1 MSERDPGWPG
11 FVLTIALSAAV
22 AAAAIWSHRPRLPQT
37 EPGPGEFS
45 VTRARQVLSRLVGDG
60 TPHATGTPAN
70 AAVRERVIAEFVR
83 MGYAPTTHEAFIC
96 GGAGAC
102 ATVVNVLARLPGTS
116 GSKAVM
122 LSAHYDS
129 VAAGPGAS
137 DDGMGVAV
145 LLEAARLLRG
155 DGPHRNPVL
164 FLIDDG
170 EEPGLLGA
178 EAFTR
183 DHPWAR
189 DVGVV
194 VNLDSR
200 GTTGPSF
207 LFETSDDNRWLIE
220 LAAAALPRPDTS
232 SLFYTIYKWLP
243 NDTDLT
249 IFRRAGLSGVNFANI
264 GDVERYHTPLD
275 TFASASPATLYEH
288 GVHVLA
294 MARALAEANLAAPHL
309 GNAVF
314 FDVFG
319 MGILRWPQERTL
331 PYAAAAA
338 LLLAAA
344 IAAAL
349 RRGPLTAAEFAR
361 GLAAGGLALVVPVGA
376 AAAAVALL
384 RAGGAI
390 PTAWVAHPLPILAA
404 VWTLAG
410 AGAWLVAGLASRWCG
425 WRGLWAGSWALTAA
439 AALLLSR
446 TEPGPAFLP
455 LVSCVVAG
463 AAGLAGLASRS
474 PAVGALAVA
483 LPAAAAGFFWLP
495 IAWLL
500 YGALGARS
508 VAIGAAVGAWAAAAA
523 PAFPLLPAR
532 ARWRLLAGLSAAGLV
547 AIAAAL
553 LCAPHDASVPQRME
567 IVYQQDANAS
577 ARWLVFPESGQLP
590 PRLRGA
596 GFVAAANAQPWTGRY
611 RGFTAAAERRDLAPP
626 RLVLRE
632 SARTESGRR
641 LRVTL
646 VSDRLAPIVFL
657 ALPSSARPSSP
668 TIAGQP
674 VRVNPRVAAQRRGWT
689 LLSCLTTPPEGVD
702 FAFTLPDDPAIEILA
717 GDRSYGLPS
726 GSERVL
732 SLRGDSAVTSQ
743 SGDVSEVIVRVRF

>member
-1 MSERDPGWPG
+1 MTERDPGWPG
-11 FVLTIALSAAV
+11 FLLTIALSAAV
-22 AAAAIWSHRPRLPQT
+22 AAAAIWSHRPRLPQQ

-45 VTRARQVLSRLVGDG
+45 VTRAREVLGRLVGDG
-60 TPHATGTPAN
+60 MPHATGTAAN
-70 AAVRERVIAEFVR
+70 AAVRQRVIAEFAR
-83 MGYAPTTHEAFIC
+83 MGYEPATQETFVC

-102 ATVVNVLARLPGTS
+102 ATVVNVLARLPGAS

-122 LSAHYDS
+122 LAAHYDS

-145 LLEAARLLRG
+145 LLEAARLLHG
-155 DGPHRNPVL
+155 DGPHRNPVV

-170 EEPGLLGA
+170 EEAGLLGA

-189 DVGVV
+189 DVGAV
-194 VNLDSR
+194 VNVDAR
-200 GTTGPSF
+200 GTTGSSL

-232 SLFYTIYKWLP
+232 SLFYTIYKRLP

-249 IFRRAGLSGVNFANI
+249 IFRRAGLAGVNFANI
-264 GDVERYHTPLD
+264 GDVQRYHTPLD
-275 TFASASPATLYEH
+275 TFASASPATLHDH

-294 MARALAEANLAAPHL
+294 MARALAEANLAAPRR

-319 MGILRWPQERTL
+319 LGIVRWPEERTL

-344 IAAAL
+344 IATAL
-349 RRGPLTAAEFAR
+349 RSGRLTTAEFAG
-361 GLAAGGLALVVPVGA
+361 GLAAGCLTLVIPVGA
-376 AAAAVALL
+376 AAAVIALL

-390 PTAWVAHPLPILAA
+390 PTAWVAHPVAILVAFWA
-404 VWTLAG
+404 LAG

-425 WRGLWAGSWALTAA
+425 WRGLWAGSWALMSA

-446 TEPGPAFLP
+446 AEPGVAFLP
-455 LVSCVVAG
+455 LVPCAVAG
-463 AAGLAGLASRS
+463 AAGLRGLASRS
-474 PAVGALAVA
+474 PAAGAMAVA
-483 LPAAAAGFFWLP
+483 LPAATAAFFWLP

-523 PAFPLLPAR
+523 PAFALLPAP
-532 ARWRLLAGLSAAGLV
+532 ARRRLLAGLSAAALV

-553 LCAPHDASVPQRME
+553 LCAPHDASVPQRMD
-567 IVYQQDANAS
+567 IVWEQDPSAS

-590 PRLRGA
+590 PRLRSA
-596 GFVAAANAQPWTGRY
+596 GFVDAANAEPWAGRY
-611 RGFTAAAERRDLAPP
+611 RGFAAAAERRDLAPP

-646 VSDRLAPIVFL
+646 ISDRSAPIVFL
-657 ALPSSARPSSP
+657 ALPPSSHVVSP

-674 VRVNPRVAAQRRGWT
+674 VVVNPRVAALRRGWT

-702 FAFTLPDDPAIEILA
+702 FVFTLPEGPAIEALA
-717 GDRSYGLPS
+717 GDRSYGPPA
-726 GSERVL
+726 GSERIL
-732 SLRGDSAVTSQ
+732 SLRGDSAVASQ
-743 SGDVSEVIVRVRF
+743 SGDLTEVLVRVRL

>member
-1 MSERDPGWPG
+1 VSERDSGWPG
-11 FVLTIALSAAV
+11 FILTIALSAAV
-22 AAAAIWSHRPRLPQT
+22 AAAAVWSHRPRLPQH
-37 EPGPGEFS
+37 EPGPREFS
-45 VTRARQVLSRLVGDG
+45 VTRAREVLRRLVGDG
-60 TPHATGTPAN
+60 KPHPTGSAGN
-70 AAVRERVIAEFVR
+70 AAVRQRVIAELAG
-83 MGYAPTTHEAFIC
+83 MGYEPTTQEAFVC

-102 ATVVNVLARLPGTS
+102 ATVENVLARLPGTS

-122 LSAHYDS
+122 LAAHYDS

-170 EEPGLLGA
+170 EEAGLLGA

-189 DVGVV
+189 DVGAV
-194 VNLDSR
+194 VNLDAR

-207 LFETSDDNRWLIE
+207 LFETSEDNQWLIE

-232 SLFYTIYKWLP
+232 SLFYTIYKRLP

-275 TFASASPATLYEH
+275 TFASVSPATLHEH
-288 GVHVLA
+288 GAHVLA
-294 MARALAEANLAAPHL
+294 MARALAEANLAAPHR

-331 PYAAAAA
+331 PYAAAATVI
-338 LLLAAA
+338 LAAA
-344 IAAAL
+344 IAVAL
-349 RRGPLTAAEFAR
+349 RRGRLTAAEFAR
-361 GLAAGGLALVVPVGA
+361 GLAAGGLTLVVPVGA
-376 AAAAVALL
+376 AAAAIALL
-384 RAGGAI
+384 RAAGAI
-390 PTAWVAHPLPILAA
+390 PTAWVAHPLAILAA
-404 VWTLAG
+404 IWTLAG

-439 AALLLSR
+439 AALLLAR
-446 TEPGPAFLP
+446 AEPGIAFLP
-455 LVSCVVAG
+455 LVPCAVAG

-474 PAVGALAVA
+474 PAAGALTVA
-483 LPAAAAGFFWLP
+483 LPAATAAFFWLP

-508 VAIGAAVGAWAAAAA
+508 VAIGAAVGTWAAAAA
-523 PAFPLLPAR
+523 PAFALLPAL
-532 ARWRLLAGLSAAGLV
+532 ARRRLLAALSAAGLV

-567 IVYQQDANAS
+567 IVREEDAGAS

-590 PRLRGA
+590 PLLSSA
-596 GFVAAANAQPWTGRY
+596 GFVASDSAEPWAGRY
-611 RGFTAAAERRDLAPP
+611 RGFAAAAERRDLAPP

-632 SARTESGRR
+632 STRTDTGRR
-641 LRVTL
+641 IRATL
-646 VSDRLAPIVFL
+646 ISDRSAPVVFL
-657 ALPSSARPSSP
+657 ALPPSARLATP

-674 VRVNPRVAAQRRGWT
+674 VQVNPRVAALRRGWT
-689 LLSCLTTPPEGVD
+689 LLTCLTTPPEGVD
-702 FAFTLPDDPAIEILA
+702 FAFTLRDGPAIEVCA

-732 SLRGDSAVTSQ
+732 SLRGDAAVTSQ
-743 SGDVSEVIVRVRF
+743 SGDVSDVLVRVRF